1 MVKLAFIY
9 LLLLFHSYDQHQV
22 TYLHTGEPHRNVS
35 GVFGLVEWEPNSI
48 SCEARRFFLKI
59 LQMYVFQLNDLNEGF
74 QVFTLEILA

>member
-22 TYLHTGEPHRNVS
+22 TYLHRTARKRFRCVWFS
-35 GVFGLVEWEPNSI
+35 GVGAKLY

-74 QVFTLEILA
+74 QVFTPEILA